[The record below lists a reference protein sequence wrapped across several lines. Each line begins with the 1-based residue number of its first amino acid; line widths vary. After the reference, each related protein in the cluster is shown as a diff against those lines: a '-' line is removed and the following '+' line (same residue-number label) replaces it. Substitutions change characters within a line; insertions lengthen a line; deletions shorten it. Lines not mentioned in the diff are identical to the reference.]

1 MRTKEERIFQ
11 IIGNILMMLAAL
23 AAIIPLILLVSS
35 SFTENNAL
43 IKYGYRFF
51 PTVFSTEAYSY
62 VFSTGNSVLRAYF
75 VSFLLTAV
83 GTVVSLIIT
92 TMLAYPLARQGMP
105 FRGVLTFLVFFTML
119 FNGGLVPTYIMY
131 TRYLHIKNTLWALL
145 IPSLLI
151 SAFYVIMMRTYFTT
165 NVPEAVIEAAR
176 IDGAGEWRILFT
188 IVLPM
193 SLPMIATM
201 ALLIGLGY
209 WNDWKNGLY
218 YLTDSRLYSIQ
229 NMLNQMLK
237 DVQFLKSGAD
247 ASAAADLT
255 QDMPSVGIKMAIAV
269 IGALPI
275 MIIYPFF
282 QKYFVK
288 GITIGAVKG

>member
-1 MRTKEERIFQ
+1 MVEKRSAFQFIANVLMIVLAICCLFPFLLLIMSSLTDETTLIREGYSIFPSKFGMESYNYLWKNADQ
-11 IIGNILMMLAAL
+11 IG
-23 AAIIPLILLVSS
+23 
-35 SFTENNAL
+35 
-43 IKYGYRFF
+43 
-51 PTVFSTEAYSY
+51 
-62 VFSTGNSVLRAYF
+62 RAYGIT
-75 VSFLLTAV
+75 VLITAV
-83 GTVVSLIIT
+83 GTTASLLMT
-92 TMLAYPLARQGMP
+92 VMMAYPLSRREFVARNVCA
-105 FRGVLTFLVFFTML
+105 FYVFFTML

-165 NVPEAVIEAAR
+165 NIPEAVIEAAR

-193 SLPMIATM
+193 SMPMIATM

-218 YLTDSRLYSIQ
+218 YLTDNRLFSIQ
-229 NMLNQMLK
+229 NMLNNMLK

-247 ASAAADLT
+247 ASAASDVL

-269 IGALPI
+269 IGALPV
-275 MIIYPFF
+275 MIVYPFF

>member
-1 MRTKEERIFQ
+1 MTESKVFNRVST
-11 IIGNILMMLAAL
+11 
-23 AAIIPLILLVSS
+23 LILTVLVILTLLPILLIVIA
-35 SFTENNAL
+35 SFTDENAL
-43 IKYGYRFF
+43 LQNGYSFLPQKWSLDAYYYIIKQGSVILRSYG
-51 PTVFSTEAYSY
+51 V
-62 VFSTGNSVLRAYF
+62 SVL
-75 VSFLLTAV
+75 VTVV
-83 GTVVSLIIT
+83 GTLLSLIIT
-92 TMLAYPLARQGMP
+92 TTLAYPMARTS
-105 FRGVLTFLVFFTML
+105 FKYRNILSFFVFFTML

-131 TRYLHIKNTLWALL
+131 TRYLHIKNTIWALL

-165 NVPEAVIEAAR
+165 NVPEAVVEAAR

-247 ASAAADLT
+247 SSAAAELT

>member
-1 MRTKEERIFQ
+1 MVEKRSAFQFIANVLMIVLAICCLFPFLLLIMSSLTDETTLIREGYSIFPSKFGMESYNYLWKNADQ
-11 IIGNILMMLAAL
+11 IG
-23 AAIIPLILLVSS
+23 
-35 SFTENNAL
+35 
-43 IKYGYRFF
+43 
-51 PTVFSTEAYSY
+51 
-62 VFSTGNSVLRAYF
+62 RAYGIT
-75 VSFLLTAV
+75 VLITAV
-83 GTVVSLIIT
+83 GTTASLLMT
-92 TMLAYPLARQGMP
+92 VMMAYPLSRREFVGRNVCA
-105 FRGVLTFLVFFTML
+105 FYVFFTML

-165 NVPEAVIEAAR
+165 NIPEAVIEAAR

-193 SLPMIATM
+193 SMPMIATM

-218 YLTDSRLYSIQ
+218 YLTDNRLFSIQ
-229 NMLNQMLK
+229 NMLNNMLK

-247 ASAAADLT
+247 ASAASDVL

-269 IGALPI
+269 IGALPV
-275 MIIYPFF
+275 MIVYPFF

>member
-1 MRTKEERIFQ
+1 MIDNKKGFQ
-11 IIGNILMMLAAL
+11 IAAH
-23 AAIIPLILLVSS
+23 IIMIALTICCLFPFLLLIIS
-35 SFTENNAL
+35 SFTDESTL
-43 IKYGYRFF
+43 IREGYSIF
-51 PTVFSTEAYSY
+51 PSKLGLQSY
-62 VFSTGNSVLRAYF
+62 TYLLRNIAKIGRAYGITILVTF
-75 VSFLLTAV
+75 V
-83 GTVVSLIIT
+83 GTATSMMMTIL
-92 TMLAYPLARQGMP
+92 MAYPLSRRELYGRNILA
-105 FRGVLTFLVFFTML
+105 FFVFFTML

-145 IPSLLI
+145 IPSLLVN
-151 SAFYVIMMRTYFTT
+151 AFYVIMMRTYFTT
-165 NVPEAVIEAAR
+165 NIPDAVIEAAR
-176 IDGAGEWRILFT
+176 IDGAGEWRTLFSV
-188 IVLPM
+188 VLPL
-193 SLPMIATM
+193 SGPMIATL

-255 QDMPSVGIKMAIAV
+255 QDMPCVGIKMAIAV
-269 IGALPI
+269 IGALPV
-275 MIIYPFF
+275 MVVYPFF